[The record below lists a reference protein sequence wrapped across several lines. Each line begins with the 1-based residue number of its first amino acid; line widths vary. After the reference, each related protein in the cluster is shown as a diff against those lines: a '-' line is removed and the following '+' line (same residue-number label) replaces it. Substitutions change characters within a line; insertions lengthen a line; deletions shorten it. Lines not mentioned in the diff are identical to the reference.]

1 MLYYGR
7 IGYVSTSQ
15 DPDHPTTWNE
25 SVSWR
30 YYPGELSAL
39 SHRWMNSAEDSNSN
53 INITNKLSIIADPYM
68 CQNASAIRYVELMGS
83 AWYVDSIQIEY
94 PRIIL
99 SVGGV
104 ANVVLPHT

>member
-1 MLYYGR
+1 
-7 IGYVSTSQ
+7 
-15 DPDHPTTWNE
+15 
-25 SVSWR
+25 
-30 YYPGELSAL
+30 
-39 SHRWMNSAEDSNSN
+39 
-53 INITNKLSIIADPYM
+53 M